1 MAITGYFIDTDWR
14 YQEVL
19 LGFKPVYGS
28 HIGANLSGVLLQTL
42 IEHDIEGRV
51 FGITTD
57 NASNN
62 KTLVTSLQQSLQQAL
77 ADDVILPRIPCLA
90 HVIQLSLQQLLGR
103 IKANPLNE
111 SAETKWTEKQSRLA
125 KLNAQHQVRGI
136 SYTLNKVRF
145 LAIYVTASPQRR
157 EIFYNLQTT
166 DVKLVPIQD
175 VRTRWNSTFL
185 MLRRAKR
192 LRDIFAPFYTEYDC
206 EEMLLNDEEWRQV
219 DYLLCITEPFFD
231 YTTQLSKTRD
241 VTAHYIFKIY
251 NKLFEHL
258 EQSMKQLRRKR
269 VLWNGIQGHLYAIS
283 TMLAPVNKF
292 KFFLTNDWDQKW
304 RETYRNSFQQALIP
318 YQEQLLSLSQSLD
331 GTRPVVQLSSKL
343 DKMLDKSIAQPET
356 ATNKITQYL
365 DSDTVHLGPLAF
377 WREHQTRFPVIAALA
392 RDTLSFPATGAGVE
406 RLFNTARDI
415 CHYRRGRQKK
425 QTIEELMMFLC
436 TSRFDIEEKEAK
448 YLEKF
453 FSYIE
458 IETAKEEKDE
468 KLEEVE
474 FDLISDTEEADE
486 EISDHVQLDEVD
498 EPQLPA
504 PENSTQVRAL
514 GRKRKAQEDE
524 VFEYYS
530 K

>member
-1 MAITGYFIDTDWR
+1 MDDNTPFSQESWEEDLLQFLTLNRLPLHLIEHPSLRRLISRARCAPSLPIIPSADTIRRRLTSIVKDRQEGILRRLPVGSKISIALDCWTSPYSQSFMAITGYFIDADWR
-14 YQEVL
+14 YHEVL

-28 HIGANLSGVLLQTL
+28 HTGANLSGVLLQTL
-42 IEHDIEGRV
+42 MEHNIKGRV

-125 KLNAQHQVRGI
+125 KLNAQHQVREI

-145 LAIYVTASPQRR
+145 LAIYVNASPQRR

-192 LRDIFAPFYTEYDC
+192 LRDIFAPFCTEYDC

-269 VLWNGIQGHLYAIS
+269 VPWKQEMLHALEAGRVKLDEYYSQTGGIQGHLYAIS

-292 KFFLTNDWDQKW
+292 KFFLTNDWDQEW
-304 RETYRNSFQQALIP
+304 RDTYRNSFQQALIP
-318 YQEQLLSLSQSLD
+318 YQEQLSTLSQSLD

-343 DKMLDKSIAQPET
+343 DKMLDESIAQPET
-356 ATNKITQYL
+356 ATNEITQYL
-365 DSDTVHLGPLAF
+365 DSGTF
-377 WREHQTRFPVIAALA
+377 FE
-392 RDTLSFPATGAGVE
+392 SF
-406 RLFNTARDI
+406 
-415 CHYRRGRQKK
+415 
-425 QTIEELMMFLC
+425 TI
-436 TSRFDIEEKEAK
+436 
-448 YLEKF
+448 
-453 FSYIE
+453 SY
-458 IETAKEEKDE
+458 
-468 KLEEVE
+468 
-474 FDLISDTEEADE
+474 
-486 EISDHVQLDEVD
+486 
-498 EPQLPA
+498 
-504 PENSTQVRAL
+504 
-514 GRKRKAQEDE
+514 
-524 VFEYYS
+524 
-530 K
+530 